1 MAHSERLEE
10 LATVQALGTPLGDEG
25 AEFFA
30 HLRDGCATC
39 ELLLVEF
46 REAANAFA
54 AEVPAVRPR
63 PEIRE
68 KILASLGPAR
78 GLGEP
83 QGPPLISRL
92 PAPPEPSGRWVRVL
106 VGLAAALV
114 LFFIATD
121 DLRLRRQREEL
132 QSQTAQ
138 LAEHLDN
145 ARRDLAR
152 KDLRVRVLESD
163 DVKILFLG
171 GQGPQPG
178 ARAKVFWS
186 EKAKRGILVAGNLAP
201 LEPGKQ
207 YELWVFA
214 QGKPVPAGVFD
225 ADPAGR
231 ALFESP
237 DLSAIAS
244 AQNFAVTIEPR
255 GGVPAPTGPIVL
267 VGKPS

>member
-1 MAHSERLEE
+1 VAHSERIEE
-10 LATVQALGTPLGDEG
+10 LVALHALGMPLGEEG
-25 AEFFA
+25 AELFD
-30 HLRDGCATC
+30 HLRDGCAIC
-39 ELLLVEF
+39 DQLFVDL
-46 REAANAFA
+46 REAATALA
-54 AEVPAVRPR
+54 VEAPLVRPR
-63 PEIRE
+63 PELRQ
-68 KILASLGPAR
+68 KIHAALDVSGGPY
-78 GLGEP
+78 GSP
-83 QGPPLISRL
+83 IPLRPSRVE
-92 PAPPEPSGRWVRVL
+92 APPPASGRAIRIL

-114 LFFIATD
+114 LFFLATD

-138 LAEHLDN
+138 LSEHLDS

-152 KDLRVRVLESD
+152 NNLRNVVLESD
-163 DVKILFLG
+163 DVKMLFLG
-171 GQGPQPG
+171 GQGPQPN

-225 ADPAGR
+225 VDRDGR
-231 ALFESP
+231 ALMESP
-237 DLSAIAS
+237 DLSVIAS

-267 VGKPS
+267 VGKPG

>member
-1 MAHSERLEE
+1 MAHSERHEE
-10 LATVQALGTPLGDEG
+10 LAALQALSVPLGEESE
-25 AEFFA
+25 EFFA
-30 HLRDGCATC
+30 HLRDGCTTC
-39 ELLLVEF
+39 EQLLAEF
-46 REAANAFA
+46 RDAASAFA
-54 AEVPAVRPR
+54 AQAPAVSPR
-63 PEIRE
+63 PEVRQ
-68 KILASLGPAR
+68 KLLASLGPAR
-78 GLGEP
+78 ASAV
-83 QGPPLISRL
+83 PPVPSRAL
-92 PAPPEPSGRWVRVL
+92 RVL
-106 VGLAAALV
+106 VGLAAALM
-114 LFFIATD
+114 LLFIAMD

-138 LAEHLDN
+138 LSEHLDK

-152 KDLRVRVLESD
+152 NNLRDVVLQSD
-163 DVKILFLG
+163 DVRVLFLG

-186 EKAKRGILVAGNLAP
+186 DKAKRGILVAGNLAP

-225 ADPAGR
+225 PNTAGR

-237 DLSAIAS
+237 ELTAIAS
-244 AQNFAVTIEPR
+244 AENFAVTIEPR

>member
-1 MAHSERLEE
+1 MAHNERHEE
-10 LATVQALGTPLGDEG
+10 LAALEALGMPLGEESE
-25 AEFFA
+25 EFSA

-39 ELLLVEF
+39 EQLLVEF

-54 AEVPAVRPR
+54 AQAPPIQPR

-78 GLGEP
+78 A
-83 QGPPLISRL
+83 
-92 PAPPEPSGRWVRVL
+92 PAAAVPSRVL
-106 VGLAAALV
+106 RALLGLAAALAL
-114 LFFIATD
+114 LFVAMD

-138 LAEHLDN
+138 LSEHLDR

-152 KDLRVRVLESD
+152 NNLREVVLQSEDVR
-163 DVKILFLG
+163 ILSLG
-171 GQGPQPG
+171 GHGPLPD
-178 ARAKVFWS
+178 ARARVFWS
-186 EKAKRGILVAGNLAP
+186 DKARRGILVAGNLAP

-214 QGKPVPAGVFD
+214 AGKPVPAGVFEPD
-225 ADPAGR
+225 AEGR

-237 DLSAIAS
+237 DLAAIAS
-244 AQNFAVTIEPR
+244 AENFAVTIEPR

>member
-1 MAHSERLEE
+1 MAHSERHEE
-10 LATVQALGTPLGDEG
+10 LAALQALSVPLGEESE
-25 AEFFA
+25 EFFA

-39 ELLLVEF
+39 EQLLGEF
-46 REAANAFA
+46 RDAASAFA
-54 AEVPAVRPR
+54 AQAPAVSPR
-63 PEIRE
+63 PEVRQ
-68 KILASLGPAR
+68 KLLASLGPAR
-78 GLGEP
+78 ASAV
-83 QGPPLISRL
+83 PPVPSRAL
-92 PAPPEPSGRWVRVL
+92 RVL
-106 VGLAAALV
+106 VGLAAALM
-114 LFFIATD
+114 LLFIAMD

-138 LAEHLDN
+138 LSEHLDK

-152 KDLRVRVLESD
+152 NNLRDVVLQSD
-163 DVKILFLG
+163 DVRVLFLG

-186 EKAKRGILVAGNLAP
+186 DKAKRGILVAGNLAP

-225 ADPAGR
+225 PDTAGR

-237 DLSAIAS
+237 ELTAIAS
-244 AQNFAVTIEPR
+244 AENFAVTIEPR

>member
-1 MAHSERLEE
+1 MAHSERFEE
-10 LATVQALGTPLGDEG
+10 LAALHALGLPLGDEE

-39 ELLLVEF
+39 DQLLVEL
-46 REAANAFA
+46 RDAATAFA
-54 AEVPAVRPR
+54 AEAPAVRPR
-63 PEIRE
+63 PQLRE
-68 KILASLGPAR
+68 KILASLGPA
-78 GLGEP
+78 
-83 QGPPLISRL
+83 PPAAA
-92 PAPPEPSGRWVRVL
+92 PASSGRGIRVL
-106 VGLAAALV
+106 IGLAAALV
-114 LFFIATD
+114 LFFFATD

-132 QSQTAQ
+132 RSQAAQ
-138 LAEHLDN
+138 LSENLDS

-163 DVKILFLG
+163 DIRVLFLG
-171 GQGPQPG
+171 GQGPQPE

-186 EKAKRGILVAGNLAP
+186 EKAKRGILLAGNLAS

-207 YELWVFA
+207 YQLWVFA

-225 ADPAGR
+225 VDRDGR

-237 DLSAIAS
+237 ELSTIAS
-244 AQNFAVTIEPR
+244 AQNFAVTVEPR

-267 VGKPS
+267 AGKPS